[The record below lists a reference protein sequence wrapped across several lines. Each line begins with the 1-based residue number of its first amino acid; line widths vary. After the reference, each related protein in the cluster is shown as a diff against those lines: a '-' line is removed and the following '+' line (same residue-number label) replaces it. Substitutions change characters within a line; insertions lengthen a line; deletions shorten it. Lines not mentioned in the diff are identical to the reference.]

1 MSWLRSPLTPLL
13 GLDTGN
19 SEPQDEARSQ
29 SSRLSGRF
37 ASWTEGFFSPSPRNA
52 EPIPEEGTGK
62 TIPAATRQTQCS
74 CCPWPTGPA
83 GHRAKRSGEG
93 FLAHLPNRPED
104 VFHAHHRQPGPN
116 ITSLSSYVSRWAE
129 VESSARLPELSRQ
142 LSPLNR
148 EEGFSQAV
156 LEWATAVYADL
167 DQMDQTDTLP
177 AMQLQKCMQRNERMS
192 SAHV

>member
-13 GLDTGN
+13 GLDTGS

-37 ASWTEGFFSPSPRNA
+37 ASWTEGFFSPSPGSA

-62 TIPAATRQTQCS
+62 ITIPAVNRQTPCS
-74 CCPWPTGPA
+74 CCPWPKGPAA
-83 GHRAKRSGEG
+83 GHRTNRSGD
-93 FLAHLPNRPED
+93 FLAHLPSRPED
-104 VFHAHHRQPGPN
+104 MFHAHHRQPGPD
-116 ITSLSSYVSRWAE
+116 ITSLSSYVCRWAE
-129 VESSARLPELSRQ
+129 VESSARLPELSS
-142 LSPLNR
+142 LKR

-156 LEWATAVYADL
+156 LEWATAVYSDM
-167 DQMDQTDTLP
+167 DQMDKTDTLP
-177 AMQLQKCMQRNERMS
+177 AMQLQTCMQRNERMS